1 MSCTGC
7 STGKNSDGTPKG
19 CNSNG
24 GCSTGG
30 CNKLNTYDWLTKLDL
45 PDTNDFGFVEVSFKN
60 GARKAFFQNTPYT
73 HAITGDMVVVE
84 SGAGLDIGKIS
95 LSGDLVRLQMK
106 KKRVTEDVVTLK
118 IVRIANDR
126 DLERLYEARAK
137 EPQLM
142 VRARVIAR
150 SLDLDMKIGDVEF
163 QGDKRKVTIFY
174 TADGRIDFREL
185 IRQFAKEFRVKI
197 EMRQIGARQESARI
211 GGIGSCGR
219 ELCCSTWLT
228 DFRSVS
234 TAAARYQNLA
244 INQTKLSGQCG
255 RLKCCLNYELD
266 TYMDAL
272 EEFPKK
278 VDALFTQAGKAVLVK
293 TDIFKRTMYFAYLND
308 GGSRGKFFGL
318 PIERVKEIVEMNKNG
333 EKPTE
338 LLSDEIRFGAMED
351 ALAVSTE
358 FGDDEGLT
366 GVIELPPEQRKRKSR
381 SKSRKP
387 QNRPN
392 RGKSNQQ
399 GRDTPQGNSNARPT
413 AKANNPNQKP
423 NQNPNQKP
431 NPNQNPNQNKPK
443 QGQPKGKPSDGADV
457 GRNKPK
463 PKTNPNQNRNKNRRN
478 NSRNNPNPNPNKNPN
493 PNPKRNSDSKGNND
507 DKSKS
512 DNK

>member
-1 MSCTGC
+1 MSCIGC
-7 STGKNSDGTPKG
+7 STGTNSDGTPKG

-60 GARKAFFQNTPYT
+60 GSRKAFFQNNPHTR
-73 HAITGDMVVVE
+73 AITGDMVVVE

-106 KKRVTEDVVTLK
+106 KKRVTEDAVTLK

-137 EPQLM
+137 EPHLM
-142 VRARVIAR
+142 VKARVIAR
-150 SLDLDMKIGDVEF
+150 NLDLDMKIGDVEF

-174 TADGRIDFREL
+174 TADGRVDFREL

-272 EEFPKK
+272 DEFPKK
-278 VDALFTQAGKAVLVK
+278 VDAVYTEAGKAVLVK
-293 TDIFKRTMYFAYLND
+293 TDIFKRTMYFAYLNE
-308 GGSRGKFFGL
+308 GGGRGKFYGL
-318 PIERVKEIVEMNKNG
+318 PIERVKEIIAMNKNG
-333 EKPTE
+333 DKPVE
-338 LLSDEIRFGAMED
+338 LLSDEARFGAMED

-366 GVIELPPEQRKRKSR
+366 GVIELPPEQRKRRNKNR
-381 SKSRKP
+381 NKNRKTRN
-387 QNRPN
+387 QSN
-392 RGKSNQQ
+392 RGK
-399 GRDTPQGNSNARPT
+399 GNE
-413 AKANNPNQKP
+413 KP
-423 NQNPNQKP
+423 SGKSKNQNPNQRSKQKT
-431 NPNQNPNQNKPK
+431 NPNQNSPT
-443 QGQPKGKPSDGADV
+443 QGQPKGKQGDGSDAGK
-457 GRNKPK
+457 NKPS
-463 PKTNPNQNRNKNRRN
+463 PNKNRNKNRRN
-478 NSRNNPNPNPNKNPN
+478 NNRNKPNPNKNPN
-493 PNPKRNSDSKGNND
+493 PNPKRNNDNKGGND
-507 DKSKS
+507 NKGKS
-512 DNK
+512 DNN

>member
-7 STGKNSDGTPKG
+7 STGTNADGTPKG

-60 GARKAFFQNTPYT
+60 GARKAFFQNTPHT
-73 HAITGDMVVVE
+73 RAITGDMVVVE
-84 SGAGLDIGKIS
+84 SGAGLDIGKIA

-106 KKRVTEDVVTLK
+106 KKRVTEDAVTLK

-142 VRARVIAR
+142 VTARVIAR
-150 SLDLDMKIGDVEF
+150 TLELDMKIGDVEF

-174 TADGRIDFREL
+174 TADGRVDFREL

-272 EEFPKK
+272 EDFPKK
-278 VDALFTQAGKAVLVK
+278 VDALFTEAGKAILVK
-293 TDIFKRTMYFAYLND
+293 TDIFKRTMYFAYLKE

-318 PIERVKEIVEMNKNG
+318 PVERVKEIIEMNKNG
-333 EKPTE
+333 EKPSE
-338 LLSDEIRFGAMED
+338 LMSDEARFGAMEET
-351 ALAVSTE
+351 LATSVE

-366 GVIELPPEQRKRKSR
+366 GVIELPPEQRKRRNKSR
-381 SKSRKP
+381 NKNRKP
-387 QNRPN
+387 QNRPS
-392 RGKSNQQ
+392 RGPGNQQ
-399 GRDTPQGNSNARPT
+399 DKGNAKPAAR
-413 AKANNPNQKP
+413 AKNPNQKP
-423 NQNPNQKP
+423 N
-431 NPNQNPNQNKPK
+431 PK
-443 QGQPKGKPSDGADV
+443 QGQPKGKPGDRSEAGK
-457 GRNKPK
+457 NKP
-463 PKTNPNQNRNKNRRN
+463 NPNRNKNRRN
-478 NSRNNPNPNPNKNPN
+478 NNRNKPNPNKNPTPN
-493 PNPKRNSDSKGNND
+493 PNRNNDNNDNKGNSDN
-507 DKSKS
+507 
-512 DNK
+512 

>member
-1 MSCTGC
+1 MSCIGC
-7 STGKNSDGTPKG
+7 STGTNSDGTPKG

-60 GARKAFFQNTPYT
+60 GSRKAFFQNTPHT
-73 HAITGDMVVVE
+73 RSITGDMVVVE

-106 KKRVTEDVVTLK
+106 KKRVTEDAVTLK
-118 IVRIANDR
+118 IVRIANNR

-142 VRARVIAR
+142 VKARIIAR
-150 SLDLDMKIGDVEF
+150 TLELDMKIGDVEF

-174 TADGRIDFREL
+174 TAEGRVDFREL

-272 EEFPKK
+272 EDFPKK
-278 VDALFTQAGKAVLVK
+278 VDAVYTEAGKAVLVK
-293 TDIFKRTMYFAYLND
+293 TDIFKRTMYFAYLKE

-318 PIERVKEIVEMNKNG
+318 PIERVKEIIEMNKNG
-333 EKPTE
+333 EKPSE
-338 LLSDEIRFGAMED
+338 LLSDEARFGAMEE
-351 ALAVSTE
+351 ALAVSAE

-366 GVIELPPEQRKRKSR
+366 GVIELPPEQRKSRNKRKS
-381 SKSRKP
+381 
-387 QNRPN
+387 QH

-399 GRDTPQGNSNARPT
+399 GKTRPA
-413 AKANNPNQKP
+413 AKAKNPNPNPNQK
-423 NQNPNQKP
+423 
-431 NPNQNPNQNKPK
+431 PNQNKPK
-443 QGQPKGKPSDGADV
+443 QGQPKGRPNSGNDAGK
-457 GRNKPK
+457 NKP
-463 PKTNPNQNRNKNRRN
+463 NPNKNRNKNRRN
-478 NSRNNPNPNPNKNPN
+478 NNRNKPNPNKNPN
-493 PNPKRNSDSKGNND
+493 PNPNRNND
-507 DKSKS
+507 NKGSNDNKGKS
-512 DNK
+512 DNKE

>member
-1 MSCTGC
+1 MGCIGC
-7 STGKNSDGTPKG
+7 SVGTNSDGTPKG

-24 GCSTGG
+24 GCGSGG
-30 CNKLNTYDWLTKLDL
+30 CNKLNTYDWLTRLDL
-45 PDTNDFGFVEVSFKN
+45 PDANNFGFVEVSFKN
-60 GARKAFFQNTPYT
+60 GARKAFFQNPPHT

-84 SGAGLDIGKIS
+84 TGAGLDVGKIS

-106 KKRVTEDVVTLK
+106 KKRVAEDAVSLK
-118 IVRIANDR
+118 VVRIANDR

-142 VRARVIAR
+142 VKARVIAR
-150 SLDLDMKIGDVEF
+150 NLDLEMKIGDVEF
-163 QGDKRKVTIFY
+163 QGDKRKVTIYY
-174 TADGRIDFREL
+174 TADGRVDFREL

-272 EEFPKK
+272 DEFPKK
-278 VDALFTQAGKAVLVK
+278 VDALFTEAGKAVLVK
-293 TDIFKRTMYFAYLND
+293 TDIFKRTMYFAYLNE
-308 GGSRGKFFGL
+308 GGGRGKFFGL

-333 EKPTE
+333 EKPAE
-338 LLSDEIRFGAMED
+338 LLSDETMFGGMEEEIE
-351 ALAVSTE
+351 VSTE

-366 GVIELPPEQRKRKSR
+366 GVIELPPEQRKRRNRNRKKNRKSQN
-381 SKSRKP
+381 KS
-387 QNRPN
+387 N
-392 RGKSNQQ
+392 RGKGSQQEKASQEKANANAGAKNKNSNQKQ
-399 GRDTPQGNSNARPT
+399 KPNQKSGA
-413 AKANNPNQKP
+413 NQKP
-423 NQNPNQKP
+423 NQKQKQNQKTKP
-431 NPNQNPNQNKPK
+431 NPQNKPK
-443 QGQPKGKPSDGADV
+443 AGQPKAK
-457 GRNKPK
+457 
-463 PKTNPNQNRNKNRRN
+463 PNQTKDTGKNK
-478 NSRNNPNPNPNKNPN
+478 PNPNKNRNKKRRNNNRNKPN
-493 PNPKRNSDSKGNND
+493 ANKNNPPNKGNNNGQG
-507 DKSKS
+507 DKK
-512 DNK
+512 

>member
-1 MSCTGC
+1 MSCIGC
-7 STGKNSDGTPKG
+7 STGTNSDGTPKG

-60 GARKAFFQNTPYT
+60 GSRKAFFQNTPHT
-73 HAITGDMVVVE
+73 RAITGDMVVVE

-106 KKRVTEDVVTLK
+106 KKRVTEDAVTLK

-142 VRARVIAR
+142 VKARVIAR
-150 SLDLDMKIGDVEF
+150 NLDLDMKIGDVEF

-174 TADGRIDFREL
+174 TADGRVDFREL

-219 ELCCSTWLT
+219 ELCCSTWLS

-272 EEFPKK
+272 EDFPKK
-278 VDALFTQAGKAVLVK
+278 VDAVYTEAGKAILVK
-293 TDIFKRTMYFAYLND
+293 TDIFKRTMYFAYLNE
-308 GGSRGKFFGL
+308 GGSRGKFYGL
-318 PIERVKEIVEMNKNG
+318 PIERVKEIIAMNKNG
-333 EKPTE
+333 EKPSE
-338 LLSDEIRFGAMED
+338 LLSDAAKFGATEE
-351 ALAVSTE
+351 ALAVSAE

-366 GVIELPPEQRKRKSR
+366 GVIELPPEQRKRRNKNRNKNRKSR
-381 SKSRKP
+381 NQS
-387 QNRPN
+387 N
-392 RGKSNQQ
+392 RG
-399 GRDTPQGNSNARPT
+399 QGNRQGKDNVKSDGNS
-413 AKANNPNQKP
+413 KNPNQRS
-423 NQNPNQKP
+423 KP
-431 NPNQNPNQNKPK
+431 NPNQNKPTQGQSKGK
-443 QGQPKGKPSDGADV
+443 QGDGSDAGKK
-457 GRNKPK
+457 KP
-463 PKTNPNQNRNKNRRN
+463 NPNRNRNKNRRN
-478 NSRNNPNPNPNKNPN
+478 NNRNKPNPNKNPN
-493 PNPKRNSDSKGNND
+493 PNPKRNN
-507 DKSKS
+507 
-512 DNK
+512 DNKGSNDNKGKGDNN

>member
-1 MSCTGC
+1 MSCIGC
-7 STGKNSDGTPKG
+7 STGTNSDGTPKG

-30 CNKLNTYDWLTKLDL
+30 CNKMNTYDWLTKLDL

-60 GARKAFFQNTPYT
+60 GSRKAFFQNTPHT
-73 HAITGDMVVVE
+73 RAITGDMVVVE

-106 KKRVTEDVVTLK
+106 KKRVTEDAVTLK

-142 VRARVIAR
+142 VKARIIAR
-150 SLDLDMKIGDVEF
+150 TLELDMKIGDVEF

-174 TADGRIDFREL
+174 TADGRVDFREL

-272 EEFPKK
+272 EDFPKK
-278 VDALFTQAGKAVLVK
+278 VDAVYTEAGKAILVK
-293 TDIFKRTMYFAYLND
+293 TDIFKRTMYFAYLKE

-318 PIERVKEIVEMNKNG
+318 PIERVKEIIAMNKNG
-333 EKPTE
+333 EKPSE
-338 LLSDEIRFGAMED
+338 LLSDEARFGAMED

-381 SKSRKP
+381 NKNRKP

-392 RGKSNQQ
+392 RGRGNQQ
-399 GRDTPQGNSNARPT
+399 GKGT
-413 AKANNPNQKP
+413 AKPAGKAKNPS
-423 NQNPNQKP
+423 QKP
-431 NPNQNPNQNKPK
+431 NPNQKSNPNPNQNKPK
-443 QGQPKGKPSDGADV
+443 QGQPNGKPGDGTET
-457 GRNKPK
+457 GKNKP
-463 PKTNPNQNRNKNRRN
+463 NPNRNKNRRN
-478 NSRNNPNPNPNKNPN
+478 NNRNKPNPNKNPN
-493 PNPKRNSDSKGNND
+493 PNPNRNSDNKGNND
-507 DKSKS
+507 NKGNS

>member
-1 MSCTGC
+1 MGCIGC
-7 STGKNSDGTPKG
+7 SNGTNSDGTPKG

-45 PDTNDFGFVEVSFKN
+45 PDVNDFGFVEVSFKN
-60 GARKAFFQNTPYT
+60 GARKAFFQNTP
-73 HAITGDMVVVE
+73 HSRAITGDMVVVE

-106 KKRVTEDVVTLK
+106 KKRVKEDAVLLK

-137 EPQLM
+137 EPALM

-150 SLDLDMKIGDVEF
+150 TLELDMKIGDVEF

-272 EEFPKK
+272 EEFPRK
-278 VDALFTQAGKAVLVK
+278 VDAVYTEAGKAVLVK
-293 TDIFKRTMYFAYLND
+293 TDIFKRTMYFAYLSE

-318 PIERVKEIVEMNKNG
+318 PVERVKEIIAMNKNG
-333 EKPTE
+333 EKPAE
-338 LLSDEIRFGAMED
+338 LMSDEAKFGAMEK
-351 ALAVSTE
+351 ALSVSAE

-366 GVIELPPEQRKRKSR
+366 GVIELPPEQRKRRNKN
-381 SKSRKP
+381 RKP
-387 QNRPN
+387 QNKSN
-392 RGKSNQQ
+392 RGKGTQNGKGKSLVK
-399 GRDTPQGNSNARPT
+399 
-413 AKANNPNQKP
+413 AKNPNQKG
-423 NQNPNQKP
+423 NPNSNQGKVNQGQPQGKSGEGNEQVKNKP
-431 NPNQNPNQNKPK
+431 NPN
-443 QGQPKGKPSDGADV
+443 
-457 GRNKPK
+457 RNR
-463 PKTNPNQNRNKNRRN
+463 RNKNR
-478 NSRNNPNPNPNKNPN
+478 NK
-493 PNPKRNSDSKGNND
+493 PNPKNNNNSNGGGDKGNSN
-507 DKSKS
+507 
-512 DNK
+512 NKK